1 MKKKSWFNLFIK
13 RWIPL
18 LVVAG
23 IIAAVVTEGVTWYF
37 FNIESRDNDSTVSAR
52 YDIQKEQLEEWKMEE
67 GEEKK
72 FSENRIQFFTRLSAD
87 NYAEVLFNE
96 NFEIFPNGEEIIIP
110 IRLKPDEELKFYSCP
125 ASYFDTLE
133 RKEAC
138 WYDLEDCYIKDE
150 QFLPGKVVRTGADS
164 GEVIEIIDLTPENV
178 EGYQYVALNTEPN
191 GASGI
196 TGINLYGGIIPE
208 DVVDYFKKEYEKEE
222 YNDVIE
228 EGDYWYYECYICSEI
243 ILSDNS
249 KFYLIS
255 NYNIDLW
262 LLSKAYLIPFYV
274 GIFIFST
281 MLAAIWALRN
291 YKNDQ
296 MLSYQ
301 KNLTRALAHDLKSP
315 LMVISGYAQN
325 LSEHICPEKE
335 EYYAKSIVENV
346 EDMSQ
351 TITDILE
358 LSRLQ
363 DQKKGLKRTKQS
375 VDGLVQEMIGHYK
388 DVLCERRQE
397 IVVTGDTTINCDA
410 MLMKRVFDNLISNA
424 IYHSEEGSKI
434 TIEISEK
441 KLVISNPVS
450 EEIGNKKEQL
460 LEPFEKGD
468 ESRKQPHGTGIG
480 LSIAKSILKMHK
492 YSIKIEYKEKTFV
505 AILVFGKK
513 KF

>member
-23 IIAAVVTEGVTWYF
+23 IISVVVTDFVTRYYF
-37 FNIESRDNDSTVSAR
+37 DTEYEFCNDMVYAR
-52 YDIQKEQLEEWKMEE
+52 SSGLQTNMEEWLEAE
-67 GEEKK
+67 GEEK
-72 FSENRIQFFTRLSAD
+72 EVLETRIQFELRLSSNVLYDAD
-87 NYAEVLFNE
+87 FSVWPQGAEDEMILGCKKG
-96 NFEIFPNGEEIIIP
+96 PGERIS
-110 IRLKPDEELKFYSCP
+110 FYSCP
-125 ASYFDTLE
+125 IEYFKQTQPDE
-133 RKEAC
+133 CYEAVT
-138 WYDLEDCYIKDE
+138 YYIKDT
-150 QFLPGKVVRTGADS
+150 QFLPGLTYRVDIETGES
-164 GEVIEIIDLTPENV
+164 IEEIDLTPQNTKGYEYIDKRDYPDEPIMTFLYYLSFPTIPDDV
-178 EGYQYVALNTEPN
+178 EKYFADGYQHSDIVD
-191 GASGI
+191 
-196 TGINLYGGIIPE
+196 
-208 DVVDYFKKEYEKEE
+208 DVEE
-222 YNDVIE
+222 ST
-228 EGDYWYYECYICSEI
+228 YWNYECYTCSEI

-255 NYNIDLW
+255 NYSIDLW

-335 EYYAKSIVENV
+335 EYYAKAIVENV

-375 VDGLVQEMIGHYK
+375 VDALIQEMIGHYK
-388 DVLCERRQE
+388 DVLSERRQE

-424 IYHSEEGSKI
+424 IYHSEEESKI

-450 EEIGNKKEQL
+450 EEVGNKKEQL